1 MALNPVLKKWL
12 TNTVREPEKG
22 AAALAALR
30 LDYITSSEWEELRDL
45 AETVKQADGDDPEGL
60 KAVRQ
65 WRNLRL
71 MLACFVL
78 LAEDC
83 ELEV

>member
-1 MALNPVLKKWL
+1 MALTQTHKKWL
-12 TNTVREPEKG
+12 DLTLKNPDEGG
-22 AAALAALR
+22 AAVAALQ
-30 LDYITSSEWEELRDL
+30 LDYITDEEWEHIHKIRHTKTWQE
-45 AETVKQADGDDPEGL
+45 V
-60 KAVRQ
+60 
-65 WRNLRL
+65 RL